1 MEESHKS
8 HGREYFPWLPFILS
22 AAGDVFLCCVTSHSQ
37 PLCPLVLCSTAC
49 VSMWFRANFRRTD
62 LFVKWHAAW
71 RPAMFHS
78 CSLLKQERVFQRYLD
93 TLAFSLNWLKDTCD
107 GSMAMAW
114 FYNVYVFAGAQVPK
128 YTGLCCLLGV
138 DHVARKELQKQ
149 RETLLLCEHD
159 KAQCLLQS
167 MFILQMYQFRGTAMY
182 SSKMLIFEWTFS
194 EDGTYTVCICWRP
207 VHLTSWWWQADCW
220 PLAYLMSCKWKVKW
234 TLSLPQVWML
244 LSGQQS
250 ELACTLVL
258 RSSSSMRQVN
268 KTQNKRI
275 YIIVLFLVKAQEW
288 NQVQF

>member
-22 AAGDVFLCCVTSHSQ
+22 AAGDVFLCCVISHSQ

-149 RETLLLCEHD
+149 RLFSSVNMTRHSVCFSPCSSCRCINLEEQPCQ
-159 KAQCLLQS
+159 KCYIWVN
-167 MFILQMYQFRGTAMY
+167 ILRGWHVHCMH
-182 SSKMLIFEWTFS
+182 MLK
-194 EDGTYTVCICWRP
+194 
-207 VHLTSWWWQADCW
+207 TSA
-220 PLAYLMSCKWKVKW
+220 SH
-234 TLSLPQVWML
+234 
-244 LSGQQS
+244 
-250 ELACTLVL
+250 
-258 RSSSSMRQVN
+258 
-268 KTQNKRI
+268 
-275 YIIVLFLVKAQEW
+275 
-288 NQVQF
+288 